1 VAEMGQDRR
10 RTAPTPWHLSDDVAA
25 RQLYRRH
32 GLPNLIEGYAAF
44 DDILTRITPFLMI
57 VFVINIVTST
67 INHGAWAALLGIV
80 LGIGIVFA
88 VHAIIQRRKH
98 LPVWARPERFGPP
111 QIALWLIVPFVVRW
125 FVGGASLLRSAVWL
139 LINLGILAAA
149 TLFATFG
156 VGSMTLWA
164 FRQIRMHTRSV
175 TEVII
180 KTLPLLLLTVLFFFF
195 GAEAWQLMHHLQ
207 TARFIGGLSAFV
219 VFGSVLLIATIVR
232 TTNDV
237 TGFNS
242 WEDVHRLASETG
254 ATDLPAHPADPP
266 PAQNY
271 PRRVRANIDLVL
283 FFSQAV
289 QVMLVFITVSVVI
302 MGIGLLMVRPA
313 TIIAWIGEKP
323 DYLTS
328 YSGIRDHFPHTL
340 TSELIKVSLFVAA
353 FAAIQF
359 AVQIASEGSSAH
371 KVLEESVRSTRRAL
385 AVRLLRNDQPGT

>member
-44 DDILTRITPFLMI
+44 DDILTRITPFLMV
-57 VFVINIVTST
+57 VFVVNIVTST
-67 INHGAWAALLGIV
+67 INHGAWGALAGIA

-88 VHAIIQRRKH
+88 VHAIIQ
-98 LPVWARPERFGPP
+98 RFGPP

-219 VFGSVLLIATIVR
+219 VFGSVLPQSCARQTMSPGSTHGKTCTGWQAKPGQRICPRTRWTHRQNR
-232 TTNDV
+232 TTRAGCAQ
-237 TGFNS
+237 TS
-242 WEDVHRLASETG
+242 IWCCSSHR
-254 ATDLPAHPADPP
+254 
-266 PAQNY
+266 
-271 PRRVRANIDLVL
+271 RCR
-283 FFSQAV
+283 
-289 QVMLVFITVSVVI
+289 
-302 MGIGLLMVRPA
+302 
-313 TIIAWIGEKP
+313 
-323 DYLTS
+323 
-328 YSGIRDHFPHTL
+328 
-340 TSELIKVSLFVAA
+340 
-353 FAAIQF
+353 
-359 AVQIASEGSSAH
+359 
-371 KVLEESVRSTRRAL
+371 
-385 AVRLLRNDQPGT
+385 

>member
-232 TTNDV
+232 TTSKHRSGAVLLPSRAGDA
-237 TGFNS
+237 GIH
-242 WEDVHRLASETG
+242 HRLSRHHG
-254 ATDLPAHPADPP
+254 HRPADGAARDDHRLDRRKARLPDQLQRDQGP
-266 PAQNY
+266 LPTHVDQRVDQGFTIRSGLRCDSVCGANRLGRLIRAQG
-271 PRRVRANIDLVL
+271 VG
-283 FFSQAV
+283 
-289 QVMLVFITVSVVI
+289 
-302 MGIGLLMVRPA
+302 GIGPLYTQGA
-313 TIIAWIGEKP
+313 GGT
-323 DYLTS
+323 T
-328 YSGIRDHFPHTL
+328 
-340 TSELIKVSLFVAA
+340 
-353 FAAIQF
+353 FA
-359 AVQIASEGSSAH
+359 
-371 KVLEESVRSTRRAL
+371 
-385 AVRLLRNDQPGT
+385 